1 MFTIQKGLIGSNVY
15 VCYKKSVDRPP
26 YIPYFAKI
34 IDRFS
39 FRSLQYSFPNHVEL
53 FCLPMGATI
62 ECWSAKSL
70 VRWPSFLTF
79 VLTTADSE
87 KLYGSTLNF
96 YETISSD
103 ELTADELKQLNYIET
118 SLEEDTEEW
127 HEAMIEAKT
136 NKTLQRAKSIG
147 ILSRWPFFDQFKRF
161 LAFLHR
167 LYAGSMKRPLSTSL
181 EAYIF
186 YFLKDI
192 HFPLPERPDI
202 LVTLYGDES
211 GEEELTFSQGFAD
224 LPLPSNGA
232 SFRKM
237 LFNLGPENCLSLLL
251 FTLTEQKILLH
262 SLRPSILTEIAEA
275 MITMIFPFNWH
286 CPYIPMCPIMMNMGN
301 QKFSMSDFLGAPMP
315 YIVGMDSRYFDHNI
329 EPPRDVASIDIDTRS
344 IYMCETKRYLNLSML
359 PKKEKETLLT
369 TLRVIYDRIQMS
381 NNKEMEKNA
390 RRLENRQTEIEIQ
403 EAFLYF
409 MAQILKDFRQYL
421 KPITAAPRVGA
432 TDASSLFDIEGF
444 LQSRPTPYQPF
455 YNALLRTQMFT
466 RFIEERSLVSDKNVS
481 LAFFDECIEKVEKH
495 NKKKVALIEIEDKVK
510 SNKTVFIAIPDSP
523 VKDEITFSYPQ
534 FGPLDKN
541 LFLR

>member
-1 MFTIQKGLIGSNVY
+1 
-15 VCYKKSVDRPP
+15 
-26 YIPYFAKI
+26 
-34 IDRFS
+34 
-39 FRSLQYSFPNHVEL
+39 
-53 FCLPMGATI
+53 MGATI
-62 ECWSAKSL
+62 ECLSSKAL
-70 VRWPSFLTF
+70 IPWPSFLTF

-96 YETISSD
+96 YETISPE
-103 ELTADELKQLNYIET
+103 ELTADELKQLGYIEA
-118 SLEEDTEEW
+118 SLEVDTDEW
-127 HEAMIEAKT
+127 REAMAEAKIR
-136 NKTLQRAKSIG
+136 KSLQRVKSIG

-161 LAFLHR
+161 LSFLHR
-167 LYAGSMKRPLSTSL
+167 LYIVSAKKPLSTSL
-181 EAYIF
+181 ESYIF

-202 LVTLYGDES
+202 LVTLYGET
-211 GEEELTFSQGFAD
+211 GEESLTFSQSFDD

-232 SFRKM
+232 SFKKM
-237 LFNLGPENCLSLLL
+237 LINLGPENCLSLLL

-275 MITMIFPFNWH
+275 MITMIFPFYWH
-286 CPYIPMCPIMMNMGN
+286 CPYIPMCPIMMNIGN

-315 YIVGMDSRYFDHNI
+315 YIVGIDSRYFDHNI
-329 EPPRDVASIDIDTRS
+329 EPPFDVASIDIDTRS
-344 IYMCETKRYLNLSML
+344 IYMCETKRNLNLGML
-359 PKKEKETLLT
+359 PKKEKDTLLA
-369 TLRVIYDRIQMS
+369 TLRTIYDRIRS
-381 NNKEMEKNA
+381 SEKIA
-390 RRLENRQTEIEIQ
+390 DKDAKRLADRQIETEIQ

-444 LQSRPTPYQPF
+444 LQSRPASYQPF
-455 YNALLRTQMFT
+455 YDALLRTQMFT

-495 NKKKVALIEIEDKVK
+495 HKKKVALIEYEDKVK

-523 VKDEITFSYPQ
+523 AKVEETFSYSK
-534 FGPLDKN
+534 FGPFDQS